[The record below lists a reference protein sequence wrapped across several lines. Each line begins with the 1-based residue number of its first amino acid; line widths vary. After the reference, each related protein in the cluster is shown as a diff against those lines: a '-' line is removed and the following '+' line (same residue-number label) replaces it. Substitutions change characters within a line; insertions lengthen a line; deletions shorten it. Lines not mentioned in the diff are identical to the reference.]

1 MDKNQILGF
10 TLILFIVAAWT
21 FLTAPTAEE
30 MERQQFLQDS
40 VRMAQELAVQQLEE
54 RSATQNALNSNISN
68 DSASMASNIQ
78 QYGSFG
84 ENYIGNEEVFTL
96 DNSKITIQFTNK
108 GGRLNKATLKEHMK
122 IIENENNEEI
132 KVPLELFE
140 DEKNRFEYLLP
151 VQGKTINTGDL
162 YFTTNQSSNSISFR
176 ANAGNGYIEQVYT
189 LQPDSYTL
197 DYNLNLVNLNQEINT
212 SAQPITL
219 HWKNYLDKLEVNVG
233 FEKYY
238 STVYFKETDEDSDYC
253 SCRSDDTEEL
263 DDKNVEWVSHV
274 NQFFNTSL
282 ISKSAPFE
290 GGVFETKMMDDKD
303 DNLKLI
309 ETKLNIPY
317 GQSANESMAMQFF
330 IGPNEFEELKA
341 FDNGLEQVIAYGRS
355 IFGTI
360 NRVIIRPFFNFLLG
374 FISSKGIVIIT
385 LIFIIKMLL
394 YPLNYKMLH
403 SQAKMGALKPQL
415 AGLKDKFKDEPQKV
429 QMETMKVYREYGV
442 SPFGGCLPMIMQM
455 PIFYALFRFF
465 PADITFRQESFLW
478 ANDLSSYDVF
488 LRLPFEIP
496 MFGSHLS
503 LFTILWAIT
512 QVIYTYYNTKHMD
525 LSANPA
531 MKYVQYLMPVMFL
544 VFFNNYSSGL
554 TCYMFFSTLF
564 TILQT
569 IITKKFV
576 FDDEKILKELEIKKA
591 KPKKKGGFQER
602 LEEAMKQQ
610 QKAQKAKE
618 NQSKKKKR

>member
-21 FLTAPTAEE
+21 FLTAPTAED
-30 MERQQFLQDS
+30 MERQQYLQDS
-40 VRMAQELAVQQLEE
+40 IKMAQELELTQLEE
-54 RSATQNALNSNISN
+54 RNTAPILIENSAVGDSAT
-68 DSASMASNIQ
+68 MASTIQ
-78 QYGSFG
+78 KYGSFG
-84 ENYIGNEEVFTL
+84 ENYIGSEEVFTL
-96 DNSKITIQFTNK
+96 DNSKMTIQFTNK
-108 GGRLNKATLKEHMK
+108 GGRFNKATLKEHK
-122 IIENENNEEI
+122 KVIQDENYEET

-151 VQGKTINTGDL
+151 VQGKTVNTGDL
-162 YFTTNQSSNSISFR
+162 FFKANKSGNTISFR
-176 ANAGNGYIEQVYT
+176 ANAGNGYIEQLYT
-189 LQPDSYTL
+189 LQPDSYIL
-197 DYNLNLVNLNQEINT
+197 DYKLNLVNLNQELNT
-212 SAQPITL
+212 SSQPIKL
-219 HWKNYLDKLEVNVG
+219 HWKNYLDKLEVNTL
-233 FEKYY
+233 FEKTY
-238 STVYFKETDEDSDYC
+238 SSVYFKETEEDSDYC
-253 SCRSDDTEEL
+253 SCRADDLEDL
-263 DDKNVEWVSHV
+263 NDKNVEWVSHV

-282 ISKSAPFE
+282 ISKSAPFD
-290 GGVFETKMMDDKD
+290 GGIFETKMMDDD
-303 DNLKLI
+303 DENLKLI
-309 ETKLNIPY
+309 ETTLNIPY
-317 GQSANESMAMQFF
+317 GQSANEMMDMQFY
-330 IGPNEFEELKA
+330 IGPNQYEELKA
-341 FDNGLEQVIAYGRS
+341 FDNGLEQIIAYGRS

-374 FISSKGIVIIT
+374 FISSKGLVIIL

-394 YPLNYKMLH
+394 YPLNYKMLA

-442 SPFGGCLPMIMQM
+442 SPFGGCLPMAMQM

-478 ANDLSSYDVF
+478 ASDLSSYDVF
-488 LRLPFEIP
+488 MRLPFEIP

-531 MKYVQYLMPVMFL
+531 MKYVQYLMPIMFL

-576 FDDEKILKELEIKKA
+576 FDEEKILKELEIKKA

-618 NQSKKKKR
+618 NKPKKNRK